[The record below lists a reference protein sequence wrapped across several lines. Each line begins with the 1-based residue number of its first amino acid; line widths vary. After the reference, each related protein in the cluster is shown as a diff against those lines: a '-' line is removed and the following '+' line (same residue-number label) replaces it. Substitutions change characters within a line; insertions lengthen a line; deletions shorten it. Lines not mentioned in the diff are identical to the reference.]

1 MTVVLCSPTDPT
13 GFVGGGQFLMV
24 TEAVLGLS
32 VSKTLHLLLREAV
45 WQMQILLRRVSSCLQ
60 IKNTY
65 RHSVWGVVI

>member
-45 WQMQILLRRVSSCLQ
+45 WQMQMLS
-60 IKNTY
+60 Y
-65 RHSVWGVVI
+65 GE